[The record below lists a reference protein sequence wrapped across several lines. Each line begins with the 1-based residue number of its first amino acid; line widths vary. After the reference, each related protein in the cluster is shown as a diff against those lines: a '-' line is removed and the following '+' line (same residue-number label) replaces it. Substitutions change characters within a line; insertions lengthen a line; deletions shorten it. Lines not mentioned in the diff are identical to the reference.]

1 MDMTETVVRAAADP
15 PPVAL
20 IAGAIPL
27 IDVAGHLAGD
37 ADASRTAAKQLRW
50 AFEHV
55 GFYYLVGHGVPPSL
69 IERTYAAAA
78 AFHAQP
84 IERKLALK
92 VDQHNIGYLP
102 ISSVAAPKA
111 AAQGRKPSQNEA

>member
-1 MDMTETVVRAAADP
+1 MTETARGATGAP
-15 PPVAL
+15 PAPL

-37 ADASRTAAKQLRW
+37 AGASRRAAAQLRW

-55 GFYYLVGHGVPPSL
+55 GFYYLAGHGVPPDL
-69 IERTYAAAA
+69 IRRTYEAAA

-84 IERKLALK
+84 MAAKLALK
-92 VDQHNIGYLP
+92 VDEHNIGYLP
-102 ISSVAAPKA
+102 LSDVASPKV
-111 AAQGRKPSQNEA
+111 AAQGR